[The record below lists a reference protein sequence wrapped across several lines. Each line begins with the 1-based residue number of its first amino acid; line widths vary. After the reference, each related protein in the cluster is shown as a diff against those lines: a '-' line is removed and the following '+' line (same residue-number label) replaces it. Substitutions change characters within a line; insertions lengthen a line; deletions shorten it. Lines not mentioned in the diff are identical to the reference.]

1 MVEAGSFWP
10 STALHVTL
18 PREGGCCAQDLIA
31 LRTFHSFNMNLRS
44 VHRTVAA
51 LILLF
56 AVVHLANHLASL
68 SSVATHISFMDAA
81 RTVYRQ
87 PVLETLLLSC
97 VAFQI
102 ASGLRLV
109 FRGWRQRAGWIAWLQ
124 ALSGAYLAFFL
135 LLHVGAVL
143 FGRAVLH
150 LDTNFYFAAAGLN
163 VYPLHF
169 FFVPYYI
176 LAVSAL
182 FVHIG
187 CAAYWQCH
195 SASRTAKVLAIGLPT
210 LAGIL
215 VSVGI
220 VLSLAGMIN
229 HVDIPPKYKATFGY
243 IKSRDSV
250 AGDPYCLRLRLT
262 RPCQL
267 PATTQNLFRSI

>member
-1 MVEAGSFWP
+1 
-10 STALHVTL
+10 
-18 PREGGCCAQDLIA
+18 LIA
-31 LRTFHSFNMNLRS
+31 LRTFHPFNMNLRS
-44 VHRTVAA
+44 VHRTVAV

-56 AVVHLANHLASL
+56 AVVHIANHLASL
-68 SSVATHISFMDAA
+68 SSIATHISFMDAA

-87 PVLETLLLSC
+87 PVVETFLLSG

-109 FRGWRQRAGWIAWLQ
+109 FRGWRQRAGCIAWLQ

-143 FGRAVLH
+143 FGRALLH

-163 VYPLHF
+163 VYPLQL
-169 FFVPYYI
+169 FFVTYYF

-182 FVHIG
+182 FAHLG

-195 SASRTAKVLAIGLPT
+195 SASRMAKVLAVGLPT
-210 LAGIL
+210 LVGIL
-215 VSVGI
+215 VSIGI
-220 VLSLAGMIN
+220 VLSLAGVIN
-229 HVDIPPKYKATFGY
+229 PVDIPPKYKATFGY
-243 IKSRDSV
+243 IKSRDSL
-250 AGDPYCLRLRLT
+250 ARDPYCPRLRLT

-267 PATTQNLFRSI
+267 PATTQNPFRST